1 MEHASPS
8 IAAANHRSLRRITH
22 RVAAI
27 IGLATALAI
36 PAGFLGTAIHYQ
48 RHHLMLQAELVG
60 ERLAAHLALRPA
72 TGQIELDKLV
82 ALVPIGSDANANFAI
97 LDPGGNVVAA
107 AGADLGALFLSHRAA
122 LNDGAQPIGWVE
134 AREDLG
140 EVLNDTAL
148 AALFGL
154 TIAAALYISLR
165 VLLLRALDRTLNRL
179 TDVQSSAGKRVAE
192 LQETKIELEIKGLIL
207 LETVEKLSDARDRAE
222 AANRAKS
229 RFLANMSHELRTP
242 LNAIIGFSDLI
253 RSETFGP
260 VGTARYRD
268 YAKDIFDSGSHLLT
282 LINDLLDISKAE
294 AGKLDLHDEDV
305 DAASLVEQAFRLV
318 AQQAS
323 DTGLSLLQEVP
334 AGWAVLRVDE
344 RYMRQVIIN
353 LVSNAVKFTAPG
365 GSVRVTAERRE
376 GGRMAITVRDTGI
389 GMAAEMI
396 PKALSA
402 FGQIDNPFTRQAKGT
417 GLGLPLAKT
426 IVEAHGGELAIDSEP
441 GRGTAV
447 SVVLPRERVVRV
459 GAAARPAQLATAEAD
474 FDLPAS

>member
-1 MEHASPS
+1 MEHVSAS
-8 IAAANHRSLRRITH
+8 IAAAKYRSLRRITH

-27 IGLATALAI
+27 ISLATALAI

-48 RHHLMLQAELVG
+48 RQHMISQTENAA
-60 ERLAAHLALRPA
+60 ERLSSYITLHYA
-72 TGQIELDKLV
+72 TWQSQPDPLIEFLPTGGDTHARFTIYGPV
-82 ALVPIGSDANANFAI
+82 
-97 LDPGGNVVAA
+97 GNVVAA
-107 AGADLGALFLSHRAA
+107 AGDYAGPRFLLHRAGLYDGEQAVGWLEIRSGLSEA
-122 LNDGAQPIGWVE
+122 LKE
-134 AREDLG
+134 TL
-140 EVLNDTAL
+140 L
-148 AALFGL
+148 AMLFGL
-154 TIAAALYISLR
+154 GLAAALYISLR
-165 VLLLRALDRTLNRL
+165 VLPLRALDRTLNQL
-179 TDVQSSAGKRVAE
+179 TDVQSAADKRVAE
-192 LQETKIELEIKGLIL
+192 LQETKVELEIKSLIL
-207 LETVEKLSDARDRAE
+207 METVDKLSEARDRAE

-253 RSETFGP
+253 RSEAFGP
-260 VGTARYRD
+260 VGTARYRE

-318 AQQAS
+318 AQQAGE
-323 DTGLSLLQEVP
+323 TGLSLLQDVP

-353 LVSNAVKFTAPG
+353 LVSNAVKFTTPG
-365 GSVRVTAERRE
+365 GSVRITAEQRE
-376 GGRMAITVRDTGI
+376 GGRLAITVRDTGI

-426 IVEAHGGELAIDSEP
+426 IVEAHGGELRIDSEP

-459 GAAARPAQLATAEAD
+459 GAAARPAQPATAEAD
-474 FDLPAS
+474 FDLPAL